1 MVKTRNMWLRDA
13 VARVSGRTDKSNL
26 QLPNCGSKNLSSRLL
41 RPRCPL
47 PKPPSPTTVGS
58 PHYRP
63 SRNSSSPTCIDS
75 SAHGGSHT
83 PSVASSVSVSASDPG
98 TNASDIQINT
108 LCPPD
113 TASADA
119 ASSSSDGLY
128 AKDSLPSR
136 LFETDRYPTK
146 GRVNSYSKLQYLID
160 ILSILEGTPEL
171 TSLLQSQFGTLFSLP
186 VTRCSFSGKLVHNFL
201 CRQIVSHNSH
211 EIWFTYGGH
220 PLRFSILEFESLTGL
235 LCGPYPS
242 KSKIGA
248 AQSNCEGEA
257 PYWYTLLGRNENPTV
272 IDIVSI
278 LKNSPTMP
286 GWKKLRLVLIIIVE
300 GILLCGT
307 QPIRPSFPIVE
318 MVKDL
323 EFFFN
328 YPWGR
333 HAFERTVRMLKVG
346 DKVRSQSHLLNKLKQ
361 HSLAIHGF
369 PMAIQLLLFK
379 SIPALLQYLPGAD
392 DLRTFLDKPVAVL
405 PPLKTFHSENI
416 LQLENSRDLFVASP
430 RGPFSIEEKL
440 RLPVTFD
447 GDQNVACLLTLLD
460 SGHRW
465 CKADWVGGDASL
477 RKLCICKGK
486 RKERCTCGSIFTV
499 GIVENAPVRNRFPA
513 EDCESTEIAKLKAA
527 VARISNQNA
536 ARYGKLK
543 AELLS
548 EMYSL
553 LGASHDHKHLL

>member
-47 PKPPSPTTVGS
+47 PKPPSHTTVGS
-58 PHYRP
+58 PHNRP

-75 SAHGGSHT
+75 SAHAGSHT
-83 PSVASSVSVSASDPG
+83 PSVTSSVSVSASDLG
-98 TNASDIQINT
+98 TNASDIQITPLLRPVDT

-113 TASADA
+113 TAS
-119 ASSSSDGLY
+119 SSSVSSSQDGLY
-128 AKDSLPSR
+128 VKDSLPSR
-136 LFETDRYPTK
+136 LFQTDRYPTK

-171 TSLLQSQFGTLFSLP
+171 TF
-186 VTRCSFSGKLVHNFL
+186 
-201 CRQIVSHNSH
+201 
-211 EIWFTYGGH
+211 
-220 PLRFSILEFESLTGL
+220 
-235 LCGPYPS
+235 
-242 KSKIGA
+242 
-248 AQSNCEGEA
+248 
-257 PYWYTLLGRNENPTV
+257 
-272 IDIVSI
+272 
-278 LKNSPTMP
+278 
-286 GWKKLRLVLIIIVE
+286 
-300 GILLCGT
+300 
-307 QPIRPSFPIVE
+307 
-318 MVKDL
+318 
-323 EFFFN
+323 
-328 YPWGR
+328 
-333 HAFERTVRMLKVG
+333 RMLKVG
-346 DKVRSQSHLLNKLKQ
+346 EKVRSQSHLLNKLKQ

-416 LQLENSRDLFVASP
+416 LQLENSRDLFVACP
-430 RGPFSIEEKL
+430 RGPFSIEEKV

-447 GDQNVACLLTLLD
+447 GDQNVACLVTLLD

-477 RKLCICKGK
+477 L
-486 RKERCTCGSIFTV
+486 
-499 GIVENAPVRNRFPA
+499 ENAPVRKRFAA

-527 VARISNQNA
+527 LARISNQNA
-536 ARYGKLK
+536 ARFL
-543 AELLS
+543 AFRPQINPQNPCATVLHFPPINP
-548 EMYSL
+548 
-553 LGASHDHKHLL
+553 AQ